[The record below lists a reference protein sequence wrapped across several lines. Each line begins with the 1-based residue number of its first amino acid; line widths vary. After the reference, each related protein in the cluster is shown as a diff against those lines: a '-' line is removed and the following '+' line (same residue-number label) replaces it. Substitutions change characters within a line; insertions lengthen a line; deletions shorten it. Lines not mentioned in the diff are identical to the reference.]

1 MCAGGQTFPER
12 DQIEEE
18 LTALLRQGG
27 LRNHRAKKDVLAL
40 LEGEQAPKPNKNR
53 TIMWPEFRGPS
64 SVNTRNLGKISV
76 SSFDAGKYSD
86 KGHVTGNDMI
96 ARGIPTQYANTF
108 ARAFNGSKARNTWKQ
123 QEQIK
128 RTIERCEYDSGI
140 RMAFPWGTTELQ
152 TFVGWCLEE
161 HFKGSTITQYVSNVR
176 SLHRDQHLTMDNSDW
191 PFLSQ
196 VIKGHD
202 NTSAPIPGRV
212 PMTPELLL
220 EFKKK
225 LSKSRLS
232 IPDRR
237 LVWVV
242 ATALFQG
249 SFRVGEL
256 LAPSK
261 TKYCPQSTLRSR
273 DVKLTTCKIEGKNVD
288 MLMIS
293 LRRPKEVKGSKHEVK
308 VEVFDLGEECFYSC
322 PVAWKKWRASS
333 KLELEEEL
341 PVFRWEDG
349 SFITAGE
356 LNKLLKDFLADKV
369 PYEEGIVATHSFR
382 AGIVSVM
389 GVLGY
394 TDEEIMRQGRW
405 RSSSFLEYVKLG
417 RAARL
422 QEQWKLANKISTL
435 ITGSMATGEIR
446 R

>member
-1 MCAGGQTFPER
+1 
-12 DQIEEE
+12 
-18 LTALLRQGG
+18 
-27 LRNHRAKKDVLAL
+27 
-40 LEGEQAPKPNKNR
+40 
-53 TIMWPEFRGPS
+53 
-64 SVNTRNLGKISV
+64 
-76 SSFDAGKYSD
+76 
-86 KGHVTGNDMI
+86 
-96 ARGIPTQYANTF
+96 
-108 ARAFNGSKARNTWKQ
+108 
-123 QEQIK
+123 
-128 RTIERCEYDSGI
+128 
-140 RMAFPWGTTELQ
+140 
-152 TFVGWCLEE
+152 
-161 HFKGSTITQYVSNVR
+161 
-176 SLHRDQHLTMDNSDW
+176 
-191 PFLSQ
+191 
-196 VIKGHD
+196 
-202 NTSAPIPGRV
+202 
-212 PMTPELLL
+212 
-220 EFKKK
+220 
-225 LSKSRLS
+225 
-232 IPDRR
+232 
-237 LVWVV
+237 
-242 ATALFQG
+242 
-249 SFRVGEL
+249 
-256 LAPSK
+256 
-261 TKYCPQSTLRSR
+261 
-273 DVKLTTCKIEGKNVD
+273 

-308 VEVFDLGEECFYSC
+308 VEVFDLVEESFYSC
-322 PVAWKKWRASS
+322 PVAWKKWRTSS